1 MRTPGYYVE
10 PQYLYYTW
18 VREINAGKFELQH
31 VMDGIA
37 TFERVI
43 AGAKDAEGY
52 MNLFSTM
59 NLNDPALGADL
70 NMQSRNISSL
80 IMLFEDLSII
90 ELQQN
95 DVIGDAYEYLI
106 GNFAMESGKK
116 AGEFYIHNG
125 DTLAEDWPEDPERP
139 DEGRLFDAV
148 VMIISSIISS
158 GIRSK
163 QGKPFFSSQIYLAK
177 AA

>member
-1 MRTPGYYVE
+1 MNGLRIG
-10 PQYLYYTW
+10 
-18 VREINAGKFELQH
+18 EI
-31 VMDGIA
+31 
-37 TFERVI
+37 
-43 AGAKDAEGY
+43 
-52 MNLFSTM
+52 ST
-59 NLNDPALGADL
+59 
-70 NMQSRNISSL
+70 R
-80 IMLFEDLSII
+80 
-90 ELQQN
+90 QQN
-95 DVIGDAYEYLI
+95 DVIGDAYGYLI

-163 QGKPFFSSQIYLAK
+163 QGKPFFSSQLYLAK